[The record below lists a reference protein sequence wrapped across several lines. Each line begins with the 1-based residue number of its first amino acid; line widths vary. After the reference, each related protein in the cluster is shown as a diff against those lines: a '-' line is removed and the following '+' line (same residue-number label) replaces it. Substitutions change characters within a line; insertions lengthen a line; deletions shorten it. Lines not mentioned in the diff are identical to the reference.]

1 MPNIKGVQNL
11 SIFEVK
17 IIFFMKKY
25 GSTNLDKTGG
35 ESKTVQFLNLN
46 CFDET
51 SSGTFFF
58 EILLS

>member
-1 MPNIKGVQNL
+1 
-11 SIFEVK
+11 
-17 IIFFMKKY
+17 MKKY

-51 SSGTFFF
+51 SSGTFFLRF
-58 EILLS
+58 CCLKMIS

>member
-1 MPNIKGVQNL
+1 
-11 SIFEVK
+11 
-17 IIFFMKKY
+17 MKKY